1 MGYATRWIRGCGGRG
16 KGGTELL
23 RIAAIVIATVLAAV
37 VFSTFLGGTAVLR
50 DVPVPFFDREV
61 ILPFRYV
68 IAPAFGVGV
77 VVTILA
83 GFGLVKSGLAGLS
96 WGAKVS
102 LGTGVLVLL
111 LLVIGALLL
120 PSDVRAAVAAAMADV
135 ANWVWALRRFVP
147 SFALFD
153 PFVLLTRQ
161 VGLSLSG
168 AASLLDSGEKAR
180 RLLTVSL
187 TCVAVICGLAA
198 LRSIWT
204 GHPVEFKSRSAG
216 WGTGTSSWQM
226 SRSASLLLAVT
237 ILLVAVVGLA
247 GIDRPVTPGAEP
259 KTVKAEPGKPANPAG
274 EARK

>member
-1 MGYATRWIRGCGGRG
+1 M
-16 KGGTELL
+16 L
-23 RIAAIVIATVLAAV
+23 RIVPLVIATTLAV
-37 VFSTFLGGTAVLR
+37 VVVVILTSLDGTAVLR
-50 DVPVPFFDREV
+50 DVPVPYVGQEV
-61 ILPFRYV
+61 ILPSRYV
-68 IAPAFGVGV
+68 VGLAFAVGV
-77 VVTILA
+77 LVTILA
-83 GFGLVKSGLAGLS
+83 SFGIGG
-96 WGAKVS
+96 KVS
-102 LGTGVLVLL
+102 YQSGVLVLL
-111 LLVIGALLL
+111 PVIAALLL
-120 PSDVRAAVAAAMADV
+120 QSGVRSMIAAGISAVAAFILNV
-135 ANWVWALRRFVP
+135 ANWDSALQRFFL
-147 SFALFD
+147 SLALLD
-153 PFVLLTRQ
+153 PFVVLVRQAGSLLPA
-161 VGLSLSG
+161 